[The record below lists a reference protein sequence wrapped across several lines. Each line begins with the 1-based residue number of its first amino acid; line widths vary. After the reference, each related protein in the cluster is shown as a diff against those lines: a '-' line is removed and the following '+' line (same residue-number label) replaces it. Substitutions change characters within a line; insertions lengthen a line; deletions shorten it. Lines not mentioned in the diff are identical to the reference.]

1 MYPLEKYKYY
11 QAGNKVIA
19 VSSFAGHTVRG
30 VSKCNPNDEFDLEKG
45 KKLAALRCNEKVA
58 RRRYARAC
66 KKEEEALRTYIAAER
81 HYNDMIWYEEDSY
94 NEWMSAID
102 AIEEYEKEI

>member
-19 VSSFAGHTVRG
+19 VSSFAGRTVRG
-30 VSKCNPNDEFDLEKG
+30 VAKCAPNDEFDLEKG

-58 RRRYARAC
+58 QRRLARAH
-66 KKEEEALRTYIAAER
+66 KKQEEAAAQFCRAEA
-81 HYNDMIWYEEDSY
+81 YYDNMIYYEED
-94 NEWMSAID
+94 A
-102 AIEEYEKEI
+102 YEALLEARKDVEDFEGSI